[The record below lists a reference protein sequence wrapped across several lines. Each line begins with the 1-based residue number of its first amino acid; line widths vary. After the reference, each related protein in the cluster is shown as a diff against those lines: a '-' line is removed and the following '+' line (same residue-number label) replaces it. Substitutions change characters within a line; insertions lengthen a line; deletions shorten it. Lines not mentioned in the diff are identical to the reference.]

1 MNNWDVSFDPNL
13 ISMKK
18 PRSNPGLFY
27 FYLIVMGVMA
37 ARRRTIHLAII
48 SVTGL
53 YIAFACL
60 AVFLLALAHLLAILL
75 AVRAVVTVATRGWGR
90 REPTGACGEVHA
102 GAICANSDAEVL
114 SRRQWRNQKQSGD
127 KSNNKLFHNSGF

>member
-1 MNNWDVSFDPNL
+1 
-13 ISMKK
+13 
-18 PRSNPGLFY
+18 
-27 FYLIVMGVMA
+27 MGVMA

-60 AVFLLALAHLLAILL
+60 AVFLLALVHFLTIFL
-75 AVRAVVTVATRGWGR
+75 AVRAVMTVATRGRGR
-90 REPTGACGEVHA
+90 REPTGACREVHG
-102 GAICANSDAEVL
+102 GAIRADSDAEVL